1 MLSIAIQ
8 KKVYSYPTLN
18 QVNPFFDFYIKLLD
32 CNARYNIAIYEAM
45 SSAIQSFFNLDDKP
59 RTEKSIE
66 NDIRL
71 SFDASLSKSLKNE
84 IFAENLAE
92 YIDAFVNLQDIL
104 GRSEGWRN
112 ITKFSRYWNNRLEV
126 LRTTLYRTP
135 SETIKISNNFD
146 LLHYKSAEKKY
157 KTPVLIVGSLIN
169 RYYILDLLPK
179 FSVVRNLLRQGFDV
193 YATEWRIPSNLE
205 GDMTLENYARDFLES
220 AIEKVKE
227 TSGSDRVSLLGY
239 CWGGIFALIYSAIY
253 PENVKNLI
261 LHSTPVDSAAN
272 PTPVEIWTSHLNVD
286 RDLDIMRNMPG
297 SFVNLA
303 FFMRNPLEPFLKWP
317 RFFSEPRSVDEIM
330 QFFAV
335 ETWLYDSRPI
345 IGGVYKKIVN
355 DIYKNNLLIK
365 NKMKLED
372 KPVDLN
378 KITMS
383 VLNIIGT
390 HDDLVPPESSKS
402 IMNAIPSKDK
412 QLIEFESGH
421 TGICMSTRAHEQLWP
436 QVGKWLAERS

>member
-1 MLSIAIQ
+1 MLAITDQ
-8 KKVYSYPTLN
+8 KETFSDMVSN
-18 QVNPFFDFYIKLLD
+18 QTNPFFDYYFRWLD
-32 CNARYNIAIYEAM
+32 LSVRYNIAVFEA
-45 SSAIQSFFNLDDKP
+45 STKAAESFFNFNKP

-71 SFDASLSKSLKNE
+71 SFDSSLQESLKE
-84 IFAENLAE
+84 ESFANSLAE
-92 YIDAFVNLQDIL
+92 YVDVFINLQTIL
-104 GRSEGWRN
+104 GRSEA
-112 ITKFSRYWNNRLEV
+112 FRYRASLIADYNNRLEF

-135 SETIKISNNFD
+135 SEIIKLNNNFD
-146 LLHYKSAEKKY
+146 LLHYISSEKKY
-157 KTPVLIVGSLIN
+157 KTPILIVGSLIN

-179 FSVVRNLLRQGFDV
+179 FSVVKNLLGQGFDV
-193 YATEWRIPSNLE
+193 YATEWRTASNLNQ
-205 GDMTLENYARDFLES
+205 DMTLENYARDFLET

-227 TSGSDRVSLLGY
+227 ISGSDQVSLLGY
-239 CWGGIFALIYSAIY
+239 CWGGIFALIYSTTY

-286 RDLDIMRNMPG
+286 RDLDVMRNMPG

-303 FFMRNPLEPFLKWP
+303 FLMRNPLEPILKWP
-317 RFFSEPRSVDEIM
+317 KFFSEPRSIDEIM

-345 IGGVYKKIVN
+345 IGGVYKKLVE
-355 DIYKNNLLIK
+355 DIYQKNLLIK
-365 NKMKLED
+365 NKMEVNDKL
-372 KPVDLN
+372 VDLQ
-378 KITMS
+378 KITMP
-383 VLNIIGT
+383 VLNIIAT

-402 IMNAIPSKDK
+402 IMNVIPSSDK
-412 QLIEFESGH
+412 QLIEFPSGH

-436 QVGKWLAERS
+436 QVGKWLSERS